1 MRAELQRLRR
11 GTPKTKRV
19 TNDQEDD
26 TERRRLLQ
34 IAVSS
39 AGLSAFSGEPVRQ
52 LLELS
57 LGHEFRSI
65 EEWELTCADHLHAL
79 RTRPPMQV
87 ATDLAI
93 DLLAL
98 QRQMDSADAPRNTP
112 DLHRVMAALSTLHAN
127 ALTRLG
133 DHAMALRWWGTARR
147 AADASG
153 DLELMLGVRATETGH
168 NLYGQRDPITILR
181 LTQSAQEIAKG
192 RPSVGLALVLCS
204 EAKVLTYLG
213 RHNEARRTLET
224 FRDMLASVPPPA
236 TIMSG
241 YWNGGQ
247 LPFAETQIYAGAG
260 DEDAAHAAG
269 EQLLA
274 FTSDYQAGATVR
286 LHEALCMVVN
296 GGIDQGMQLASSVI
310 DALPQVHNDTMVV
323 ETGRRVLRAVP
334 PDQRE
339 RPTVNEF
346 RELLAIEPPPHT

>member
-153 DLELMLGVRATETGH
+153 DLELMLGVRATEPGH

-181 LTQSAQEIAKG
+181 LTQSAQEIAKASEPQSG
-192 RPSVGLALVLCS
+192 RA
-204 EAKVLTYLG
+204 
-213 RHNEARRTLET
+213 
-224 FRDMLASVPPPA
+224 
-236 TIMSG
+236 
-241 YWNGGQ
+241 
-247 LPFAETQIYAGAG
+247 
-260 DEDAAHAAG
+260 
-269 EQLLA
+269 
-274 FTSDYQAGATVR
+274 
-286 LHEALCMVVN
+286 
-296 GGIDQGMQLASSVI
+296 
-310 DALPQVHNDTMVV
+310 
-323 ETGRRVLRAVP
+323 
-334 PDQRE
+334 
-339 RPTVNEF
+339 
-346 RELLAIEPPPHT
+346 